1 MFEILIFWNLNLLI
15 IRMNLDGEITK
26 TEVVDL
32 NEIYNFVADDLSI
45 WNHLWF
51 QNSVLCSYI
60 LKFKNFKL
68 FKQLG
73 WRNYTTL
80 QYQYSVRHLTLKV
93 YIYQWAVRP

>member
-51 QNSVLCSYI
+51 
-60 LKFKNFKL
+60 
-68 FKQLG
+68 
-73 WRNYTTL
+73 
-80 QYQYSVRHLTLKV
+80 
-93 YIYQWAVRP
+93 

>member
-1 MFEILIFWNLNLLI
+1 MFEILIFWNLNFLI

-60 LKFKNFKL
+60 LKFIIS
-68 FKQLG
+68 
-73 WRNYTTL
+73 NYLNNSDEEITL
-80 QYQYSVRHLTLKV
+80 HYNTN
-93 YIYQWAVRP
+93 IAWDI